1 MSKIEWNE
9 NTFSKFAYLS
19 DPRISKDGKKVA
31 YVLTKANLKDNKY
44 ENTIVVEEVEEG
56 GRKFIENASMPRFS
70 PSGKKITFVRANEEK
85 KTAEVWLYD
94 LSSMSGK
101 KVLEAK
107 NILDVSW
114 NEDDRRILIT
124 GFKRRDD
131 EDFVFEDDVPVW
143 FDAKGFFDGEKTTF
157 WIVDTESEEVLEEF
171 DAERFS
177 SAIWHGDAVIYN
189 APHRMDGK
197 LQFFKFY
204 DVYLYK
210 DGESEKLFEGVSYA
224 AVHSNGEL
232 VLLYGKP
239 KKEKRSEH
247 NFFYLW
253 DGKDVKPLTEQFVH
267 NNGGGKLDE
276 KGNLYF
282 TMAKEGKISLYK
294 LEGKTLA
301 PIVEDSSWV
310 MGFDV
315 SGDGKVVLLKE
326 TDTRLRELY
335 LWDGELKQITD
346 YNGPIFAKLKARP
359 IRHFRFKSLDLELD
373 GWYIKP
379 DIKEGEKAPVI
390 VFVHGGPK
398 GMYGYYFKY
407 EMQLMADKGYYV
419 VFVNP
424 RGSNG
429 YDEDFALRVLER
441 TGLEDFQD
449 ILNGVEE
456 FFKLEP
462 QADRERVGI
471 TGISYG
477 GFMTNWAL
485 TQSDLFKA
493 GISENGI
500 SYWLTSYAFSDI
512 GLWFDKEV
520 IGDNPLENENYKKL
534 SPLFYAKNVKAPLLL
549 IHSLEDYR
557 CPLDQSVMFYHVLKD
572 LGKEVYIA
580 IFKRGAHGHS
590 LRGSPR
596 HRAKRYKLFMEFFER
611 KLKKY
616 EEGFDVEKILKG
628 CNNKKGE

>member
-1 MSKIEWNE
+1 
-9 NTFSKFAYLS
+9 
-19 DPRISKDGKKVA
+19 
-31 YVLTKANLKDNKY
+31 
-44 ENTIVVEEVEEG
+44 
-56 GRKFIENASMPRFS
+56 
-70 PSGKKITFVRANEEK
+70 
-85 KTAEVWLYD
+85 
-94 LSSMSGK
+94 K

-131 EDFVFEDDVPVW
+131 EDFFFEEDVPVW

-157 WIVDTESEEVLEEF
+157 WIVDTESEEVLDELTT
-171 DAERFS
+171 ERFS
-177 SAIWHGDAVIYN
+177 SAIWHGDSVIYN
-189 APHRMDGK
+189 VPHRKDEK

-204 DVYLYK
+204 DIYSYK
-210 DGESEKLFEGVSYA
+210 DGESEKLFEEVSYVA
-224 AVHSNGEL
+224 THSNGKV

-239 KKEKRSEH
+239 KKEKLSEH
-247 NFFYLW
+247 NFLYLW
-253 DGKDVKPLTEQFVH
+253 DGKEIKPLTEH
-267 NNGGGKLDE
+267 LIYNNDQGKLD
-276 KGNLYF
+276 KNGNVYF
-282 TMAKEGKISLYK
+282 TMAKEGKVNLYK
-294 LEGKTLA
+294 LNGNELIS
-301 PIVEDSSWV
+301 IVEDNSWV

-315 SGDGKVVLLKE
+315 SGDGKVALLKE

-335 LWDGELKQITD
+335 LWDEELKQITD
-346 YNGPIFAKLKARP
+346 YNDLIFAKLKTRP
-359 IRHFRFKSLDLELD
+359 IKHFRFKSIDLELD

-429 YDEDFALRVLER
+429 YDEEFALGVLER

-449 ILNGVEE
+449 ILNGVEK
-456 FFKLEP
+456 FFELEP
-462 QADRERVGI
+462 QTDRERVGI

-477 GFMTNWAL
+477 GFMTNWAV

-520 IGDNPLENENYKKL
+520 IGDDPLENENYKKL

-572 LGKEVYIA
+572 LGKEAYIA
-580 IFKRGAHGHS
+580 IFKKGAHGHS

-596 HRAKRYKLFMEFFER
+596 HRAKRYRLFMEFFER

-616 EEGFDVEKILKG
+616 EEGFDVEKILKSE
-628 CNNKKGE
+628 NAK

>member
-9 NTFSKFAYLS
+9 KTFAKFSYLS
-19 DPRISKDGKKVA
+19 DVRISKDGKQIA

-44 ENTIVVEEVEEG
+44 ENTIVIEDLESGV
-56 GRKFIENASMPRFS
+56 RKFIENASMPRFS
-70 PSGKKITFVRANEEK
+70 PSGTKMSFVRPNEEK
-85 KTAEVWLYD
+85 KTSELWLID
-94 LSSMSGK
+94 LRSMSAK
-101 KVLEAK
+101 KLMETK
-107 NILDVSW
+107 NILNVSW
-114 NEDDRRILIT
+114 SSDDRRLLIT
-124 GFKRRDD
+124 GFKRRED
-131 EDFVFEDDVPVW
+131 EDFIFEDDVPVW
-143 FDAKGFFDGEKTTF
+143 FDSKGFFDGEKTTF
-157 WIVDTESEEVLEEF
+157 WIYDTEGEEILDEF
-171 DAERFS
+171 TADKFS
-177 SAIWHGDAVIYN
+177 SGIWHGDEIIYN
-189 APHRMDGK
+189 VPHREDNK
-197 LQFFKFY
+197 PQFFKFY
-204 DVYLYK
+204 DIYRYK
-210 DGESEKLFEGVSYA
+210 DGESEKIFEKVSFTA
-224 AVHSNGEL
+224 IDSNGKE
-232 VLLYGKP
+232 VLLIGKP
-239 KKEKRSEH
+239 RKEKISEH
-247 NFFYLW
+247 DYLYLW
-253 DGKDVKPLTEQFVH
+253 DGREAKSLTERFIY
-267 NNGGGKLDE
+267 NNWDGKLDAE
-276 KGNLYF
+276 GNLYF
-282 TMAKEGKISLYK
+282 TMAKEGKFSLYK
-294 LEGKTLA
+294 LNGDEPI
-301 PIVEDSSWV
+301 PIVDENAWV

-315 SGDGKVVLLKE
+315 SDDGKVVLLKQ
-326 TDTRLRELY
+326 TDTKLSEVF

-346 YNGPIFAKLKARP
+346 YNGPILAKLKTRP
-359 IRHFRFKSLDLELD
+359 IKHFRFKSLDLELD

-407 EMQLMADKGYYV
+407 EMQLMADKGYYI

-449 ILNGVEE
+449 IMNGIEE

-534 SPLFYAKNVKAPLLL
+534 SPLFYAENVKAPILI

-572 LGKEVYIA
+572 LGKEAYIA
-580 IFKRGAHGHS
+580 IFRKGAHGHS
-590 LRGSPR
+590 IRGSPR

-611 KLKKY
+611 KLKRY
-616 EEGFDVEKILKG
+616 EEGFDVEKILKEE
-628 CNNKKGE
+628 KKEEK